1 MWLTNMKKEIGD
13 DLSDEKVKEFIWNTL
28 NSGVSL
34 LCPLVFLYFFLF
46 FSCRY
51 CSETEG
57 PLAHL
62 ICGCASNFYEKCCF
76 LSSLISSNS
85 LPDIC
90 LSNETPSYANMAA
103 AN

>member
-28 NSGVSL
+28 NSGVSSKLL
-34 LCPLVFLYFFLF
+34 LCPLVFLHAATAPELKP
-46 FSCRY
+46 S
-51 CSETEG
+51 
-57 PLAHL
+57 LAHL

-85 LPDIC
+85 LPDIS